1 VEILERMHAA
11 VQDALAS
18 DAIKQAWD
26 DQGAKVELESRA
38 DFVRFVGQDVE
49 RWKRIARA
57 AEIDMD

>member
-1 VEILERMHAA
+1 MHAA